1 MALSRL
7 LVASGALLAV
17 LACAGQA
24 MAQET
29 QELAVPVAGGQEVYN
44 LDTVEVQGRR
54 LKDAVSSFIGEVSA
68 NAGRNE
74 QLARFEQRV
83 CPGVIGL
90 PAEHAQVIN
99 DRIAEAALRVNLAV
113 GRPGCFP
120 NVLVIATDDSDRL
133 ARELMDEHRLTFKHH
148 VNGQER
154 GSELLAEFAR
164 PGRLVRWWHMTELT
178 SAGTLNSRLKAAVR
192 TDIYR
197 SIIIVDTARIGAVS
211 VPALGD
217 YVAMTALA
225 RLSPDADTR
234 EADTILNLFD
244 SPRGSVAGLTSW
256 DMAYLQGLYSAESAS
271 AHRNLQE
278 ADMAWWMARRV
289 RQGEGAEP
297 N

>member
-1 MALSRL
+1 MVHSHMLFAGAAAL
-7 LVASGALLAV
+7 V
-17 LACAGQA
+17 LAFAGQVQ
-24 MAQET
+24 AQDASQPAATAPSE
-29 QELAVPVAGGQEVYN
+29 EVFN

-54 LKDAVSSFIGEVSA
+54 LKDAVSSFIGDVSA

-90 PAEHAQVIN
+90 PPEHAQVIN
-99 DRIAEAALRVNLAV
+99 DRIAEAALRVDLSV

-133 ARELMDEHRLTFKHH
+133 ARELMGEHRLTFKHH

-154 GSELLAEFAR
+154 GSELLAEFGR

-178 SAGTLNSRLKAAVR
+178 PAGTLNSRLRAAVR

-197 SIIIVDTARIGAVS
+197 SIIIIDTARIGAVS

-225 RLSPDADTR
+225 RLSPDADTSG
-234 EADTILNLFD
+234 ADTVLNLFGH
-244 SPRGSVAGLTSW
+244 PRGTVAGLTAW
-256 DMAYLQGLYSAESAS
+256 DVAYLQGLYSAESAS

-289 RQGEGAEP
+289 RQAEAAEP